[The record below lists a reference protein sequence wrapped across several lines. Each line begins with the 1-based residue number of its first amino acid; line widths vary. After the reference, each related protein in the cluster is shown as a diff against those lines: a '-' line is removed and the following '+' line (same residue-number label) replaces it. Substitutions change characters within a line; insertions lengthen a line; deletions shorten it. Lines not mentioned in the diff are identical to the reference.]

1 MNRKARV
8 AKSPRTT
15 RSFRSTKAQSGRGTK
30 VSLQRVKEPSDVQG
44 RGRDFE
50 RGSAGQAREALVEL
64 FDLLEEYGPSWYSEA
79 HRAKALAAINAL
91 EES

>member
-15 RSFRSTKAQSGRGTK
+15 RSFRSSKPQSGRGTK
-30 VSLQRVKEPSDVQG
+30 VSLQRVEEPNDVQG
-44 RGRDFE
+44 RARDFE
-50 RGSAGQAREALVEL
+50 RGPAGQAREALVEL

>member
-15 RSFRSTKAQSGRGTK
+15 RSFRSAKAQSGRGTK
-30 VSLQRVKEPSDVQG
+30 MSLQRVEKPNDVHGKE
-44 RGRDFE
+44 RDFE
-50 RGSAGQAREALVEL
+50 LGPVGEAREALVGL
-64 FDLLEEYGPSWYSEA
+64 FDLLEEYSPSWYSEA

>member
-1 MNRKARV
+1 MKRKARV

-15 RSFRSTKAQSGRGTK
+15 CSFRSTKAQSRRGTK
-30 VSLQRVKEPSDVQG
+30 VSLQRVEERKDVQG
-44 RGRDFE
+44 RERGFE
-50 RGSAGQAREALVEL
+50 RGPVREAREALVEL

>member
-15 RSFRSTKAQSGRGTK
+15 RSFRSSKPQSGRGTK
-30 VSLQRVKEPSDVQG
+30 VSLQRVEEPNDVQG
-44 RGRDFE
+44 RARDFE
-50 RGSAGQAREALVEL
+50 RGPAGQAREALVEL
-64 FDLLEEYGPSWYSEA
+64 FDLLEEYGPSWYSET
-79 HRAKALAAINAL
+79 HRVKALAAISAL

>member
-15 RSFRSTKAQSGRGTK
+15 RGFRSSKAQSRRGTK
-30 VSLQRVKEPSDVQG
+30 VSLQRVEERNEVQG
-44 RGRDFE
+44 RERDFE
-50 RGSAGQAREALVEL
+50 RRPVLKAKEALVEL

-79 HRAKALAAINAL
+79 HRAKALAAIKAL

>member
-15 RSFRSTKAQSGRGTK
+15 RSFRSSKAQSGRGTK
-30 VSLQRVKEPSDVQG
+30 VSLQRVEEPNDVQG
-44 RGRDFE
+44 RARDFE
-50 RGSAGQAREALVEL
+50 RGPAGQAREALVEL
-64 FDLLEEYGPSWYSEA
+64 FDLLEEYGPSWYSDT
-79 HRAKALAAINAL
+79 HRVKALAAISAL

>member
-1 MNRKARV
+1 MNRKARG

-15 RSFRSTKAQSGRGTK
+15 RSFRSTKAQSRRGIK
-30 VSLQRVKEPSDVQG
+30 VRLQRVEEPNNVQG
-44 RGRDFE
+44 RERDFE
-50 RGSAGQAREALVEL
+50 RGPVGEAREVLVEL

-79 HRAKALAAINAL
+79 HRVKALAAISAL

>member
-30 VSLQRVKEPSDVQG
+30 VSRQRVEEPNDVQG
-44 RGRDFE
+44 KERNFE
-50 RGSAGQAREALVEL
+50 RGPVGVAREALVEL
-64 FDLLEEYGPSWYSEA
+64 FDLLEEYGPRWYSEA
-79 HRAKALAAINAL
+79 HRGKALAAINAL

>member
-15 RSFRSTKAQSGRGTK
+15 RSFRSSKPQSGRGTK
-30 VSLQRVKEPSDVQG
+30 VSLQRVAERNDVQG
-44 RGRDFE
+44 RERDLE
-50 RGSAGQAREALVEL
+50 RGPVGEAREALVEL

>member
-15 RSFRSTKAQSGRGTK
+15 RSFRSSKPQSGRGTK
-30 VSLQRVKEPSDVQG
+30 VSLQRVEEPNDVQG
-44 RGRDFE
+44 RARDFE
-50 RGSAGQAREALVEL
+50 RGPAGQAREALVEL

-79 HRAKALAAINAL
+79 HRAKALTAINAL